1 MTKQYTVRSVSEAI
15 DRAVRHRAMREAKT
29 INSVLVEALA
39 RGLEVEPVEY
49 RDLDPRIGTWQED
62 PAFDNAVAD
71 FERINDAAG
80 R

>member
-1 MTKQYTVRSVSEAI
+1 M
-15 DRAVRHRAMREAKT
+15 RHRARREAKT

-49 RDLDPRIGTWQED
+49 RDLDPLIGTWQED

-71 FERINDAAG
+71 FERINDDAG

>member
-1 MTKQYTVRSVSEAI
+1 MTKQYAVRSVSKAI
-15 DRAVRHRAMREAKT
+15 DRAVRHRARREAKT

-49 RDLDPRIGTWQED
+49 RDLDPLIGTWQED
-62 PAFDNAVAD
+62 PAFDRAVAD
-71 FERINDAAG
+71 FEHVNDASG

>member
-1 MTKQYTVRSVSEAI
+1 MTKQFTVRSVSEAI
-15 DRAVRHRAMREAKT
+15 DRAVRHRARREAKT

-49 RDLDPRIGTWQED
+49 RDLDPLIGTWQED

-71 FERINDAAG
+71 FERINDTAG